1 MDQPCYQGIFVNA
14 SIQYFPIMY
23 DVEVEDDCDLVIARG
38 YSIHVIR
45 ERFSGRYCQGHC
57 PVQEEYKLSEDRA
70 DRGLFKH
77 EGYPIHELSF

>member
-45 ERFSGRYCQGHC
+45 ERFSGAIVEIPITG
-57 PVQEEYKLSEDRA
+57 SEIVR
-70 DRGLFKH
+70 R
-77 EGYPIHELSF
+77 